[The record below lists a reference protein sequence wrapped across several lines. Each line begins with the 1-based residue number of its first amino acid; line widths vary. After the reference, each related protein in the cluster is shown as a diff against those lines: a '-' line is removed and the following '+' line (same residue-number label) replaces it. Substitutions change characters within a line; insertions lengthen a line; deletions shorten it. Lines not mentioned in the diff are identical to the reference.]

1 MVPVFV
7 LCGGHVEI
15 LGLIRGGL
23 HLESTAYG
31 FGTAFLGGNVW
42 TMIAEAGFFAQL
54 ILVILLVFSVV
65 SWAII
70 FMKWK
75 SFRQVSS
82 EGQQFLTLF
91 RRGRRLADRMAALG
105 SLRHTPHWKVID
117 AGLRE
122 ATVFSDQNRGGESP
136 PDAWYDLTPGQKDG
150 VSNALVRVSQQE
162 VGHLEAWT
170 IFLATVANAAPFLGL
185 LGTVWGIMDAFVG
198 IGVSGSASLA
208 VVAPG
213 IAEALIA
220 TAAGL
225 AAAIPA
231 VIAYNWC
238 VRKLRQ
244 VNDDLSN
251 LSLEFLTELTKEN
264 ARETTDIRR
273 AL

>member
-1 MVPVFV
+1 M
-7 LCGGHVEI
+7 ETI
-15 LGLIRGGL
+15 ALGFNL
-23 HLESTAYG
+23 
-31 FGTAFLGGNVW
+31 AFLGGSVW
-42 TMIAEAGFFAQL
+42 TMIADAGFFAQL
-54 ILVILLVFSVV
+54 ILAILLGFSIV

-75 SFRQVSS
+75 QYRRVLADATRFRQS
-82 EGQQFLTLF
+82 F
-91 RRGRRLADRMAALG
+91 RRGRRLADRIAPLNNLSHSA
-105 SLRHTPHWKVID
+105 HWILVD

-122 ATVFSDQNRGGESP
+122 ATAFSDQNRGGESP
-136 PDAWYDLTPGQKDG
+136 PGAWYDLTAGQKQAVADTL
-150 VSNALVRVSQQE
+150 ARVTQE
-162 VGHLEAWT
+162 EILKLEAWT
-170 IFLATVANAAPFLGL
+170 IFLATVGNASPFLGL
-185 LGTVWGIMDAFVG
+185 LGTVWGIMDSFVG
-198 IGVSGSASLA
+198 IGLTGSASLA

-231 VIAYNWC
+231 VIAYNWS

-244 VNDDLSN
+244 IGDDLSN

-264 ARETTDIRR
+264 ARETADISR